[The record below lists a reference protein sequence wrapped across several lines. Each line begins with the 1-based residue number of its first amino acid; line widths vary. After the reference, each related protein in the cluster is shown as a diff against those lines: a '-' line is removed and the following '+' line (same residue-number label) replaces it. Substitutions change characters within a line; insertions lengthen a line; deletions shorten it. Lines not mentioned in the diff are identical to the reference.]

1 MKNGWS
7 LVIAAGF
14 LAAAV
19 RLAGFAS
26 MADLTAFGY
35 LLLATLV
42 FERGRRIEAARIRL
56 TARMRDS
63 RNG

>member
-1 MKNGWS
+1 
-7 LVIAAGF
+7 
-14 LAAAV
+14 
-19 RLAGFAS
+19 

-42 FERGRRIEAARIRL
+42 FERGRRIEAARVRL
-56 TARMRDS
+56 TARTRDS